1 MNRVA
6 LWPLIRTPNV
16 LCLRYHVISEVH
28 GMEHK
33 PKKGFAVMSRDQ
45 RRKIARLGGIAAHQS
60 GKCHEWKSEEARMAG
75 RKGARA
81 RRKTAQA

>member
-1 MNRVA
+1 MNCVA
-6 LWPLIRTPNV
+6 PWPLIHTPTV
-16 LCLRYHVISEVH
+16 LCLSYHGISEGN

-33 PKKGFAVMSRDQ
+33 PKKGFAGMSRDK

>member
-1 MNRVA
+1 MTCVA

-16 LCLRYHVISEVH
+16 LCVSYYGIREVN

-33 PKKGFAVMSRDQ
+33 PKKGFALMSRDQ
-45 RRKIARLGGIAAHQS
+45 RRQIARWGGIAAHQS
-60 GKCHEWKSEEARMAG
+60 GKCHEWNSEEARMAG